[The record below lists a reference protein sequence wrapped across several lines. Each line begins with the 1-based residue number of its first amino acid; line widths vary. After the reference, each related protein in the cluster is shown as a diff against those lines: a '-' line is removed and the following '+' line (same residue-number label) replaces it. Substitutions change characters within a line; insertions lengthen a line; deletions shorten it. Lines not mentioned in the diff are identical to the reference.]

1 MAAGEGQTR
10 AMAAALQIKYR
21 VLDNGEI
28 SHNTRVTLLNA
39 DGQAIASSTLLKP
52 TADQALLAEVRRA
65 LR

>member
-1 MAAGEGQTR
+1 
-10 AMAAALQIKYR
+10 MAAALQIKYR